1 MALLLNQSK
10 YAFITMNDNL
20 WVNYSAYCYKFAY
33 SSLGLSL
40 LIGASAL
47 AASSIAR
54 IDSSHLDVSGSS
66 ISVGDGVLNEVTY
79 QNNSHIDFYAMVSRE
94 VTGFDPE
101 VFNRRV
107 YDYEEGSVYNL
118 KVTNGKY
125 YPRSKWAGESGAVYA
140 NGLTYIEN
148 Q

>member
-1 MALLLNQSK
+1 
-10 YAFITMNDNL
+10 
-20 WVNYSAYCYKFAY
+20 KF
-33 SSLGLSL
+33 SLIVPSLGLSL

-101 VFNRRV
+101 VFN
-107 YDYEEGSVYNL
+107 
-118 KVTNGKY
+118 
-125 YPRSKWAGESGAVYA
+125 
-140 NGLTYIEN
+140 
-148 Q
+148 